1 MEPIQINNNAELH
14 QGTMQHITSTD
25 KNLVYVSIVAS
36 QRAQSHAC
44 TLYFATFT
52 LGSKSGNQ
60 RTISSPMM
68 THKRNGS
75 TKAAEMKSIN
85 TLGREEKGPRQLFSS
100 PEYRLVNRQRM
111 ILRIIWY
118 LGTYMNIQYCRIAAM
133 NHETHDQYGQ
143 ISCICIHRCFS
154 ARPIARMHLIFRYF
168 HTWRQIWQ

>member
-1 MEPIQINNNAELH
+1 MKH
-14 QGTMQHITSTD
+14 MTSTD
-25 KNLVYVSIVAS
+25 KYPAYVSIVAS

-85 TLGREEKGPRQLFSS
+85 TLGREEKGSRIPQRHSKVRGREAGVSRCGKHISS
-100 PEYRLVNRQRM
+100 SMIITLASPSQDAERNSAPMKPQITRNR
-111 ILRIIWY
+111 
-118 LGTYMNIQYCRIAAM
+118 
-133 NHETHDQYGQ
+133 D
-143 ISCICIHRCFS
+143 
-154 ARPIARMHLIFRYF
+154 
-168 HTWRQIWQ
+168 